1 MSDNELLS
9 AISDMMDQKLDERL
23 KPVNDRLD
31 KIDDRLDKM
40 DDRLDKMDDR
50 LDKMDDRLNKM
61 DDRLD
66 KADDT
71 LNTLKFSQEHITE
84 KLKGIEV
91 TMNYNDYHLSH
102 DIKRL
107 HEDLD
112 TITEILKIN
121 NMIPIAK

>member
-31 KIDDRLDKM
+31 KIDDHLDKV
-40 DDRLDKMDDR
+40 DDR
-50 LDKMDDRLNKM
+50 LDKMDDRLNKMDDHLDKM

>member
-31 KIDDRLDKM
+31 KIDDHLDKV

-50 LDKMDDRLNKM
+50 LDKM

>member
-1 MSDNELLS
+1 MSLTNEDLS
-9 AISDMMDQKLDERL
+9 AISNLL
-23 KPVNDRLD
+23 TPIYDRLD
-31 KIDDRLDKM
+31 KV
-40 DDRLDKMDDR
+40 
-50 LDKMDDRLNKM
+50 
-61 DDRLD
+61 
-66 KADDT
+66 DDT
-71 LNTLKFSQEHITE
+71 LNTLKFNQEHITE

-107 HEDLD
+107 HEDID